1 MPARVTGLDGDWWVH
16 RDVLERGPG
25 DARTVLLSPFDRLV
39 YDRER
44 TAELFGFRYRLEM
57 YVAPAKR
64 EFGYYVLPILHGTQL
79 IGRVDG
85 DGRSAGR
92 GPPRRRPLGRPR
104 APSEAGADVA
114 GALRELASW
123 RGAERVEVGRR
134 VPRMWAKE
142 LRA

>member
-1 MPARVTGLDGDWWVH
+1 
-16 RDVLERGPG
+16 
-25 DARTVLLSPFDRLV
+25 
-39 YDRER
+39 
-44 TAELFGFRYRLEM
+44 M

-64 EFGYYVLPILHGTQL
+64 EFGYYLLPILRGTQL
-79 IGRVDG
+79 IGRVDATVDTRAG
-85 DGRSAGR
+85 VLRVDGIWAER
-92 GPPRRRPLGRPR
+92 G